1 VADVTGHGRSV
12 DVVVVGFGPVG
23 ATLAVLCA
31 RRRLDVVVLERDTE
45 VFPLPRAVQID
56 HEGLRV
62 LQEVGCADEVLAGSI
77 LNDGLAFL
85 TSDRRTLLSATVP
98 PLAPTGRPAPGSTSD
113 WVPRSPPSTRM
124 TTGSASDVPMGEPFE
139 PATSSVATGP
149 GR

>member
-23 ATLAVLCA
+23 AT
-31 RRRLDVVVLERDTE
+31 
-45 VFPLPRAVQID
+45 
-56 HEGLRV
+56 